1 MQYCIYKVD
10 NRPYC
15 CWEEN
20 LAKRNLEF
28 IDSIDTSYFRYSSK
42 IHSNN
47 LDSEE
52 KQNAAF
58 ALRQI
63 FHHVLETMFT
73 IICASLQAPKC
84 IYGWIQKSE
93 IGDVRKIIRSI
104 NYGNDEVFN
113 VIGLSNITWETY
125 FDEIF
130 YVKSNPTENIREIS
144 TSFAKFI
151 KNISNDFLDSYSIKE
166 YNSFKHGFRLR
177 PGGFKFAIGPQ
188 KTKNQVA
195 NPKDMMLI
203 GNSEFGSSFFTLEK
217 INDLTSNNYP
227 HYQSRY
233 HALNWYP
240 VNLIP
245 AINTSS
251 FVIENILAFLRI
263 RNGVKSVEYKTP
275 EDLNYLELPWQ
286 KLEGIMNI
294 NFDVEI
300 TKDMVEHFSKDEIN
314 TRLNKIWK
322 DKRNA

>member
-10 NRPYC
+10 DRPYC
-15 CWEEN
+15 CWEDN
-20 LAKRNLEF
+20 LIKRNLEF
-28 IDSIDTSYFRYSSK
+28 INSIDTSYFRYTAN
-42 IHSNN
+42 IHATN
-47 LDSEE
+47 LDSEN

-93 IGDVRKIIRSI
+93 IGDVRKIIKSI
-104 NYGNDEVFN
+104 NRNDEVFN
-113 VIGLSNITWETY
+113 VIGLSNITWEKY

-130 YVKSNPTENIREIS
+130 YVKSNPNVNIKEIS
-144 TSFAKFI
+144 NSFAKFLN
-151 KNISNDFLDSYSIKE
+151 NISSDFLDDYCIKE

-188 KTKNQVA
+188 KEKDQVA
-195 NPKDMMLI
+195 DPKDMMLI
-203 GNSEFGSSFFTLEK
+203 GNSVFGSSFFTLEK
-217 INDLTSNNYP
+217 INDLTSKSYP

-240 VNLIP
+240 ENLIP

-263 RNGVKSVEYKTP
+263 RNGVNSVEYKTP
-275 EDLNYLELPWQ
+275 EDLHYLELPWQ
-286 KLEGIMNI
+286 KLEGMMNM
-294 NFDVEI
+294 NFDIEI
-300 TKDMVEHFSKDEIN
+300 TKEMIDHFTKDEIDA
-314 TRLNKIWK
+314 RLNKIWK
-322 DKRNA
+322 GKKNA